1 MPFNFKSYT
10 ANNPLLQEYISD
22 EEYDYMDNDQIDAAE
37 KAGQLNPSSD
47 PIGPGT
53 PRADFENAVIK
64 ALKAGVNKDT
74 LKKIIDWS

>member
-22 EEYDYMDNDQIDAAE
+22 EEYDRMTDDEIEAAE

-64 ALKAGVNKDT
+64 ALKAGVDKDT